1 MDKFV
6 SSTLKEKAG
15 LVIGAIV
22 TAAVGGLNL
31 FERILPVSFSFFMFC
46 GIPLFIFQ
54 RSMFYKYKI
63 ENNTLI
69 VKKFFKTQVYDF
81 DQIDKIFLP
90 ANTYERFFALIFSHE
105 TVKILTDKNI
115 ALLIKYF
122 FENNIEE
129 IYKRKFPELDASK
142 RFVYKNVIYPSKY
155 KRLKLFIIFLIC
167 FFICLHLYFERGYD
181 WQVYFISA
189 FVLLSSIISLIAVL
203 LSYRTPKPSEH
214 ENDYIDKD
222 GVHLFDAEIPFSQ
235 ISEIY
240 KTCSIWG
247 TSKFHIKT
255 KNNTDY
261 VMPGYFINGDVLYEM
276 YMMRRISEAK
286 KSESSE

>member
-6 SSTLKEKAG
+6 SCTLKEKAG
-15 LVIGAIV
+15 LVFCVIV
-22 TAAVGGLNL
+22 MAAFGGLNL
-31 FERILPVSFSFFMFC
+31 FERFVPVPWSFFMFC
-46 GIPLFIFQ
+46 GIPLLIFQ

-81 DQIDKIFLP
+81 DQIDEIFLP
-90 ANTYERFFALIFSHE
+90 ATTYERFFALIFSHK
-105 TVKILTDKNI
+105 TVKILTDENI
-115 ALLIKYF
+115 ALLI
-122 FENNIEE
+122 
-129 IYKRKFPELDASK
+129 KFPELDASK

-167 FFICLHLYFERGYD
+167 FFMCLHLYFERGYD

-189 FVLLSSIISLIAVL
+189 LVLLLSINLIVVL
-203 LSYRTPKPSEH
+203 LSYRTPRPSEH
-214 ENDYIDKD
+214 EKDYIDKD

-247 TSKFHIKT
+247 SSKFHIKT

-276 YMMRRISEAK
+276 YMMRRISESK